1 MVPFTQAEVEAFAA
15 APNGCRR
22 ILNPS
27 GMVQGYALSAKK
39 QLMLVLPATP
49 SELMGCFSSTVRQL
63 LTGGGGSTSAQRTL
77 WAVEL
82 GETSIRSQL
91 EPYFRSQNPR
101 VSLQSQGAECEIHIT
116 AAGEDAQARC
126 DQVAQEIGD
135 RLGALLTSSQG
146 EPLSQQVGRLLLKHG
161 LTVAT
166 AESGTAGQLA
176 SLIKGGSDKVLLGG
190 MTVPTDSQKVE
201 RLGVPEKLLKEAGG
215 ISRRHGRHG
224 AQKGGG
230 QPGPR
235 HHLWGG
241 THRPQGGANL
251 RRCHQRAA
259 GLGQKAPPPSR
270 LPGGGSPFRC
280 LHPGAEHAAPLPP
293 ALSGGAAWRGT
304 PQPRGSRRPKPGGPP
319 AGRCFRHT
327 AQGRRLQYA
336 QREGRSKGHEP
347 NSKNPL

>member
-1 MVPFTQAEVEAFAA
+1 MRAEIIGVGNQNKYQSFFEASREYLQRELAALGITVGSSRLVPGRTPEVFAQLLEASQRGELVAVLTAPEPAAATAVTEAVCQGLRLEPRVDPALVRQLSRRASQEVVPFTQAEVEAFAA

-63 LTGGGGSTSAQRTL
+63 LTGVGGSTSAQRTL

-215 ISRRHGRHG
+215 ISRRIAAATGALGR
-224 AQKGGG
+224 
-230 QPGPR
+230 
-235 HHLWGG
+235 
-241 THRPQGGANL
+241 
-251 RRCHQRAA
+251 
-259 GLGQKAPPPSR
+259 
-270 LPGGGSPFRC
+270 
-280 LHPGAEHAAPLPP
+280 
-293 ALSGGAAWRGT
+293 
-304 PQPRGSRRPKPGGPP
+304 
-319 AGRCFRHT
+319 
-327 AQGRRLQYA
+327 
-336 QREGRSKGHEP
+336 
-347 NSKNPL
+347 